1 MCVNNVVFRPLFLAN
16 LARSL
21 VNARQI
27 DLGDELHGRGS
38 IWIIVAA
45 VNVQA
50 VDTILV
56 GALWEELSVKP
67 LVSEPPAL

>member
-1 MCVNNVVFRPLFLAN
+1 MCVNGVLFRLLFLAN
-16 LARSL
+16 PARSL

-27 DLGDELHGRGS
+27 DLGDELHRRRS

-50 VDTILV
+50 IDTILV
-56 GALWEELSVKP
+56 GALWEELLVKHYGFR
-67 LVSEPPAL
+67 PPAL